1 MIKRRLELWGLACD
15 TLLFR
20 LSFFC
25 LYLILFVP
33 TMRWTGSGPD
43 LRVSGA
49 RETKTYFMSTFV
61 L

>member
-1 MIKRRLELWGLACD
+1 VRYLALS
-15 TLLFR
+15 TL
-20 LSFFC
+20 FFC
-25 LYLILFVP
+25 LYLISFVP
-33 TMRWTGSGPD
+33 TMRWTGNGPD